1 MIPIG
6 PRRTADSPTPG
17 AMTANHRRL
26 VHDPEGFNSATWP
39 LQQDQLVTPTDHFF
53 TRSHG
58 PTPTVD
64 SGSYRLEIDG
74 LVEHPAGFSLAE
86 LGRFPRRELS
96 ATLVCAG
103 LRREEYLALGPLPG
117 ELPWGPEAVS
127 TGRWTGVALSD
138 VLHAARVAPGARY
151 VQFTGL
157 DCVERQG
164 RRFGF
169 GGSIDLAKADDVLL
183 ASELNGASLPA
194 DHGFPLRAVV
204 PGWIGARSVKWL
216 GRITLAAEPSDNYFQ
231 TRAYR
236 LQRTPTPGDARDVS
250 AGIALSE
257 VPLNAVILE
266 PLRDAMLRAGAVRMR
281 GWAMGSGGR
290 PITSV
295 EVSPNGGTDWSPA
308 TIERAGE
315 RWTWTLWEATLQLP
329 RGRHVLA
336 VRAADASGATMPPG
350 VVEQWNVKGY
360 ANNAWHRVTVQ
371 AE

>member
-1 MIPIG
+1 MI
-6 PRRTADSPTPG
+6 S
-17 AMTANHRRL
+17 NNRRL
-26 VHDPEGFNSATWP
+26 IHDPEGFNSATWP
-39 LQQDQLVTPTDHFF
+39 LRQDQLITPTDQFF
-53 TRSHG
+53 TRSHAATPQVD
-58 PTPTVD
+58 PT
-64 SGSYRLEIDG
+64 SYRLEIDG
-74 LVEHPAGFSLAE
+74 LVERTATLSLAE
-86 LGRFPRRELS
+86 LAEFPRREIS

-127 TGRWTGVALSD
+127 TGRWSGIALSD
-138 VLHAARVAPGARY
+138 VLRAAHVAAGARY

-169 GGSIDLAKADDVLL
+169 GGSIDRAKADDVLL
-183 ASELNGASLPA
+183 ASELNGAPLPP

-231 TRAYR
+231 SKAYR
-236 LQRTPTPGDARDVS
+236 VQRTPDPSDPRDVS
-250 AGIALSE
+250 AGTALSE

-266 PLRDAMLRAGAVRMR
+266 PQRDHLVPAGAARLR
-281 GWAMGSGGR
+281 GWAMGSAGCA
-290 PITSV
+290 ITSV
-295 EVSPNGGTDWSPA
+295 EVSPNGGTDWIPA
-308 TIERAGE
+308 TIERPGE
-315 RWTWTLWEATLQLP
+315 RWTWSLWEATLRLP

-350 VVEQWNVKGY
+350 VAGSWNVKGY